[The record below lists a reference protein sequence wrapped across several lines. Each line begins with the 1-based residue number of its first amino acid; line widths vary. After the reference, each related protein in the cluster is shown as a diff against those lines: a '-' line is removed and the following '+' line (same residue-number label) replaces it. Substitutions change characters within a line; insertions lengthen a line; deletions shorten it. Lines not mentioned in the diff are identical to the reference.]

1 MSSFFIVEVFAFVA
15 ELLGLLSRIPWKML
29 VPVLLADV
37 ESLARYGRGLVG
49 RAVAPGR
56 ALTGLLV
63 TLVDRAVFAVYV
75 AAKGD

>member
-1 MSSFFIVEVFAFVA
+1 M
-15 ELLGLLSRIPWKML
+15 PWKIL
-29 VPVLLADV
+29 IPVLLTNIK
-37 ESLARYGRGLVG
+37 SLARYGRSLIS
-49 RAVAPGR
+49 RTVAPGR